1 MNMEYTLSGD
11 EKRLVGGGGRGGGG
25 NVSHTSVKYLSPA
38 MILPPPFHRHD
49 GGQFEG
55 HYESCVGHC

>member
-25 NVSHTSVKYLSPA
+25 NVSQHL
-38 MILPPPFHRHD
+38 
-49 GGQFEG
+49 
-55 HYESCVGHC
+55 